1 MMPILCVVGDTRYR
15 ATAYG
20 ILNFAGCLCGGL
32 AIYATGALRDLHL
45 SSVQIIN
52 GGAVVMLLCPIFL
65 FLIRP
70 PAAPIANSD
79 R

>member
-1 MMPILCVVGDTRYR
+1 MMPILCVVGDARYR

-32 AIYATGALRDLHL
+32 AIYAAGALRDLHL
-45 SSVQIIN
+45 SSVQILN
-52 GGAVVMLLCPIFL
+52 GGAAVMLLCPLFL

-70 PAAPIANSD
+70 PAAPMANPG